1 MRVGFTEWPDGLEP
15 HGPDWSGI
23 TRRVADARLDLL
35 ITNELPFGRW
45 LAAEPA
51 FDREAAEASVA
62 LHQAGLEALE
72 ALPVDALISSR
83 PVWADARL
91 ANEAF
96 VIADGEYRALH
107 WKRLLP
113 EEPGW
118 YEATWYAP
126 GGGSGSTSLV
136 AGLRVGVLLCTELM
150 FNEQARRYGRDGA
163 DLIAVSRATGES
175 VDTWRTAGR
184 MAAIVSGACVVSS
197 NRVGAAAPGLVFGGV
212 GFAFAPDGTPLT
224 ATTSSEPLV
233 VLDVDAAVSA
243 RQKASYPCYVQE
255 R

>member
-15 HGPDWSGI
+15 HDTDWNGI
-23 TRRVADARLDLL
+23 AQRIAEARLDLL

-51 FDREAAEASVA
+51 FDRGAAEASVA
-62 LHQAGLEALE
+62 LHEAGLEALK

-96 VIADGEYRALH
+96 VIAGGTYRALH
-107 WKRLLP
+107 RKRFFP

-118 YEATWYAP
+118 HEATWYAP
-126 GGGSGSTSLV
+126 GGEGGSTTPV

-150 FNEQARRYGRDGA
+150 FNEQARRYGREGA
-163 DLIAVSRATGES
+163 DLIAVPRATGGS
-175 VDTWRTAGR
+175 LDTWRTAGR
-184 MAAIVSGACVVSS
+184 MAAIVSGAYVVSS
-197 NRVGAAAPGLVFGGV
+197 NRVGTAAAGPVFGGV
-212 GFAFAPDGTPLT
+212 GFAFAPDGAPLT
-224 ATTSSEPLV
+224 ATTPSEPLV
-233 VLDVDAAVSA
+233 VLDIDAAASA
-243 RQKASYPCYVQE
+243 RQKAAYPCYVQE